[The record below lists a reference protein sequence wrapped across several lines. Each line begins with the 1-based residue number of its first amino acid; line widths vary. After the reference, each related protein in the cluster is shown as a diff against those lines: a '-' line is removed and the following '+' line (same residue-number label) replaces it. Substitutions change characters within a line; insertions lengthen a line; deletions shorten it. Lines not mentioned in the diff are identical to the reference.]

1 VYGDLEGLSTF
12 QDYRFIKSEDTWE
25 TRESIPYGCAV
36 RLRKEYNE
44 VPRRVWT
51 HKPQVASLVSYGSWD
66 YTGAKTFDGVKRRA
80 KWVSPFRKGGSDQES
95 ILLNQTT

>member
-80 KWVSPFRKGGSDQES
+80 
-95 ILLNQTT
+95 T